1 MVGGVEAFHVICS
14 RFYGQMEWK
23 IGSREILH
31 GTFWVMMH
39 CAFFVFEHDGSL
51 IFFVSRMTNMTA
63 VVTQGLRRL

>member
-1 MVGGVEAFHVICS
+1 MLGGVEAFHVICS

-23 IGSREILH
+23 IGSRETLH

-51 IFFVSRMTNMTA
+51 I
-63 VVTQGLRRL
+63 LRI